1 MAYYH
6 KIFRTGVTV
15 IAVAFFFACES
26 RFKDIQKFNFSEFMP
41 TGEADDINLKYTDSG
56 RVKAVLVSKKML
68 DYGSVQYP
76 FTEFPEGIDLTLFD
90 ENNKKNF
97 IRSDYAVTFKGTDII
112 DLRGNVKLTSDEG
125 QFMETEQLFYDQK
138 NEWFFTEKKFKF
150 TDPVNG
156 FSTGEGVDF
165 SKDFNRIN
173 FQKVYSEINQTE

>member
-1 MAYYH
+1 MGFFRNIF
-6 KIFRTGVTV
+6 KIAIVVFAIT
-15 IAVAFFFACES
+15 FFLSCES
-26 RFKDIQKFNFSEFMP
+26 RFKDIQKFNFSEFIPM
-41 TGEADDINLKYTDSG
+41 GEADSINMKYTDSG
-56 RVKAVLVSKKML
+56 RVKAILVSSKML
-68 DYGSVQYP
+68 DYSSVKYP
-76 FTEFPEGIDLTLFD
+76 FTEFPEGINLTIFD

-97 IRSDYAVTFKGTDII
+97 IRSDYAVTFKETDII